1 MFTQINNEKIRLNFH
16 SGIKVFVDG
25 PETYYLVEVNEY
37 KKNSD
42 SPVFVE
48 SYHITTKPGKGYAS
62 HFNLPIEFYFDFEVN
77 VYRFNEDSGLQKIF
91 SHRYNDNGKLLKFV
105 LDTSNYNEA
114 EIWVEQIK
122 KYQSIHNCK
131 VVIDSKFDVLNN
143 IFNTKYL
150 TKDID
155 FYRIYKIGRYPKS
168 SNDWR
173 TVDPRK
179 EGLLWFGYWK
189 TFWSYQHPRCWT
201 TLSSK
206 EIINDILCIE

>member
-1 MFTQINNEKIRLNFH
+1 MFTQINNEKIRLNFQ
-16 SGIKVFVDG
+16 SGIKVYVDG
-25 PETYYLVEVNEY
+25 PETYYLLEINEF

-48 SYHITTKPGKGYAS
+48 SYHITTKSDKGKNSYF
-62 HFNLPIEFYFDFEVN
+62 HLPIEFYFDFEVN

-105 LDTSNYNEA
+105 LDTSNFEEA
-114 EIWVEQIK
+114 EIWIEQIK

-131 VVIDSKFDVLNN
+131 IVVESKFDVLNN
-143 IFNTKYL
+143 TFNTKYL

-155 FYRIYKIGRYPKS
+155 FYRIYNIGRYPKS

-173 TVDPRK
+173 TIDPRK
-179 EGLLWFGYWK
+179 EGVLWFGYWK

-201 TLSSK
+201 SLSSK
-206 EIINDILCIE
+206 EIINDILCVE

>member
-1 MFTQINNEKIRLNFH
+1 MFTQINNEKIRLNFQ
-16 SGIKVFVDG
+16 SGIKVYVDG
-25 PETYYLVEVNEY
+25 PETYYLVEINEF

-48 SYHITTKPGKGYAS
+48 SYHITTKSGKGKNSY
-62 HFNLPIEFYFDFEVN
+62 FNLPIEFYFDFEVN

-105 LDTSNYNEA
+105 LDTSNFEEA
-114 EIWVEQIK
+114 KIWIEQIK
-122 KYQSIHNCK
+122 KYQLIHNCK
-131 VVIDSKFDVLNN
+131 IVVESKFDVLDNT
-143 IFNTKYL
+143 FNTKYL

-155 FYRIYKIGRYPKS
+155 FYRIYNIGRYPKS

-179 EGLLWFGYWK
+179 EGVLWFGYWK

-201 TLSSK
+201 SLSSK

>member
-1 MFTQINNEKIRLNFH
+1 MFTQINNEKIRLNFQ
-16 SGIKVFVDG
+16 SGIKVYVDG
-25 PETYYLVEVNEY
+25 PETYYLVEINEF

-48 SYHITTKPGKGYAS
+48 SYHITTKSGKGKNSY
-62 HFNLPIEFYFDFEVN
+62 FNLPIEFYFDFEVN

-105 LDTSNYNEA
+105 LDTSNFEEA
-114 EIWVEQIK
+114 KIWIEQIK
-122 KYQSIHNCK
+122 KYQLIHNCK
-131 VVIDSKFDVLNN
+131 IVVESKFDVLNN
-143 IFNTKYL
+143 TFNTKYL

-155 FYRIYKIGRYPKS
+155 FYRIYNIGRYPKS

-179 EGLLWFGYWK
+179 EGVLWFGYWK

-201 TLSSK
+201 SLSSK

>member
-1 MFTQINNEKIRLNFH
+1 MFTQINNEKIRLNFQ
-16 SGIKVFVDG
+16 SGIKVYVDG
-25 PETYYLVEVNEY
+25 PETYYLVEINEF

-48 SYHITTKPGKGYAS
+48 SYHITTKSGKGKNSY
-62 HFNLPIEFYFDFEVN
+62 FNLPIEFYFDFEVN

-105 LDTSNYNEA
+105 LDTSNFEEA
-114 EIWVEQIK
+114 KIWIEQIK
-122 KYQSIHNCK
+122 KYQLMHNCK
-131 VVIDSKFDVLNN
+131 IVVESKFDVLDNT
-143 IFNTKYL
+143 FNTKYL

-155 FYRIYKIGRYPKS
+155 FYRIYNIGRYPKS

-179 EGLLWFGYWK
+179 EGVLWFGYWK

-201 TLSSK
+201 SLSSK

>member
-1 MFTQINNEKIRLNFH
+1 MFTQINNEKIRLNFQ
-16 SGIKVFVDG
+16 SGIKVYVDG
-25 PETYYLVEVNEY
+25 PETYYLVEINEF

-48 SYHITTKPGKGYAS
+48 SYHITTKSGKGKNSY
-62 HFNLPIEFYFDFEVN
+62 FNLPIEFYFDFEVN

-105 LDTSNYNEA
+105 LDTSNFE
-114 EIWVEQIK
+114 EVKIWIEQIK
-122 KYQSIHNCK
+122 KYQLIHNCK
-131 VVIDSKFDVLNN
+131 IVVESKFDVLDNT
-143 IFNTKYL
+143 FNTKYL

-155 FYRIYKIGRYPKS
+155 FYRIYNIGRYPKS

-179 EGLLWFGYWK
+179 EGVLWFGYWK

-201 TLSSK
+201 SLSSK